1 MSTEAFLLLN
11 AAIPIELRGPKIT
24 ATRLRT
30 CSNEFSP
37 ASLKW
42 LAKFFPCIGTQIKV
56 YPTSHF
62 TASACPPWVTWLVSS
77 ANAFAPSLLMLIL
90 CVYSSDLVGSL
101 TLSTSAFLLLSTTKV
116 LRRFRAGLLSR
127 PLVRQLQLK
136 FVPRLRCLSH
146 ARLVMATQ
154 ASSFSRNLP
163 TFSSPCQLCPKC
175 LPFTG

>member
-1 MSTEAFLLLN
+1 
-11 AAIPIELRGPKIT
+11 
-24 ATRLRT
+24 
-30 CSNEFSP
+30 
-37 ASLKW
+37 
-42 LAKFFPCIGTQIKV
+42 
-56 YPTSHF
+56 
-62 TASACPPWVTWLVSS
+62 
-77 ANAFAPSLLMLIL
+77 MLIL

-163 TFSSPCQLCPKC
+163 TFSSPCQLCPEC
-175 LPFTG
+175 LPFTGWIARHSFN